1 VPDYRLTQSVPG
13 SRTGET
19 GFNLKDFKLEV
30 EPGLALASVAARTGK
45 EGEAAARLADLLG
58 TDLPLPGALSKGA
71 EHSAFWTGRNQWM
84 IAADHETHEHLAA
97 ELKSVLEDTASVT
110 EQNDGWVCLDLI
122 GPDLPRV
129 LERLMHAD
137 TTALKEGAAIRTV
150 IEHIGCFVLC
160 LETDRHYRLFAG
172 RSYGGSLF
180 HALREGLRSTVAMQA
195 C

>member
-1 VPDYRLTQSVPG
+1 MPDYRLTQSVPG
-13 SRTGET
+13 SKTGEAAYSV
-19 GFNLKDFKLEV
+19 GDFNLAV

-45 EGEAAARLADLLG
+45 EGEAATRLADILG
-58 TDLPLPGALSKGA
+58 TGLPLPGALSKGA
-71 EHSAFWTGRNQWM
+71 EHSAFWTGRDQWM

-97 ELKSVLEDTASVT
+97 ELKSALEDTASVT
-110 EQNDGWVCLDLI
+110 EQNDGWICLDLT

-129 LERLMHAD
+129 FERLMHAD
-137 TTALKEGAAIRTV
+137 TSALKEGTAIRTV

-172 RSYGGSLF
+172 RSYGRSLF
-180 HALREGLRSTVAMQA
+180 HALSEGLRSTVAIQA